1 MFRGKRI
8 REIVNVLDRRKAHL
22 YHACQYTDFISYLQ
36 IGGIPSRAHLEAKKT
51 EFTPFDTDGVDQT
64 NAVWDKVFLNL
75 SDFGSTFARG
85 QAAVPNPYGPILLC
99 VRPSGLL
106 NAGDVAVCLRSAGA
120 QGFDRKRESLRTP
133 AQIERLFS
141 RPTND
146 KYPAKTWIKFATQLQ
161 KDFNNPNARDP
172 EISCSF
178 AAGYLSFEH
187 VDRIVV
193 DPYVINGTSLEQRVR
208 QAQAAVK
215 NRPAVHERV
224 PKVRPE
230 RYNELADL
238 VRNSTRS
245 LANPGRWNAS
255 DGLKQWAR
263 AVAEKG
269 LDYQFKR
276 YADYLQR
283 GTFGPLAD

>member
-1 MFRGKRI
+1 MFQGTRI

-22 YHACQYTDFISYLQ
+22 YHACQYADFISYLQ
-36 IGGIPSRAHLEAKKT
+36 IGGIPSRAHLEAKET
-51 EFTPFDTDGVDQT
+51 EFTAFDTDDVDQE

-85 QAAVPNPYGPILLC
+85 QAAVPNPYGPILLRI
-99 VRPSGLL
+99 RPSGLL
-106 NAGDVAVCLRSAGA
+106 NAEDVAVCLRSAGA
-120 QGFDRKRESLRTP
+120 QGFDRERESLETP

-141 RPTND
+141 RPLKD
-146 KYPAKTWIKFATQLQ
+146 GKAERTWIKYAAQLQ
-161 KDFNNPNARDP
+161 KDFKNPGARDP
-172 EISCSF
+172 EVSCSF
-178 AAGYLSFEH
+178 AAGYLSYEH
-187 VDRIVV
+187 VDRVSV

-208 QAQAAVK
+208 QAQETVK
-215 NRPAVHERV
+215 NRPAVLKRGTTV
-224 PKVRPE
+224 GAE

-238 VRNSTRS
+238 VRNNTRS
-245 LANPGRWNAS
+245 LANPDRWNAS

-276 YADYLQR
+276 YADYLQG